1 MGETMNDDFL
11 TRFQKS
17 PRPEFESAL
26 HKRINKPMGTEN
38 HSIRHLGTAV
48 AAAALFLVLLFAFSP
63 TVRVFAQQGVIQLGR
78 LLISH
83 DPTYAEQFETR
94 INSGTPTAT
103 TEPDPVPVEWQ
114 APPLLTVDEASTQA
128 GFPTRQI
135 GSLPENM
142 NIVARFITQP
152 DSVNF
157 STQITTTYQSGGL
170 VLVFGQRLYEPD
182 STQQV
187 MPVGDATVTGTT
199 VQGVDGTWI
208 EGLRL
213 STYVDDQNKVA
224 LQFANV
230 LIWEKDGF
238 EFWLQSTPG
247 LSLEDM
253 LKIAESIF

>member
-17 PRPEFESAL
+17 PRPEFEAAL
-26 HKRINKPMGTEN
+26 YKKINKPMRTEN
-38 HSIRHLGTAV
+38 HAIGYLRTAV
-48 AAAALFLVLLFAFSP
+48 ALAALFLVLLFVFSP
-63 TVRVFAQQGVIQLGR
+63 TARAFAQQGIIQLGR

-103 TEPDPVPVEWQ
+103 REPDPAPVEWQ

-128 GFPTRQI
+128 GFPSRQI
-135 GSLPENM
+135 GSLPENLS
-142 NIVARFITQP
+142 IVARFITQP
-152 DSVNF
+152 DSVNRF
-157 STQITTTYQSGGL
+157 TQVTTTCHSQEFI
-170 VLVFGQRLYEPD
+170 LVFNQRLYEPD
-182 STQQV
+182 SAQQV
-187 MPVGDATVTGTT
+187 MPVGDATVTEIT
-199 VQGVDGTWI
+199 VQGVKGNWI
-208 EGLRL
+208 EELRL

-224 LQFANV
+224 PKFANV
-230 LIWEKDGF
+230 LVWEKDGF